1 MHQPEHMPIPSRSRF
16 GQLVGSQTGPAV
28 LQAVDLHKVYQMGDV
43 EVPALRGVNLS
54 VHRGEFAAVMGP
66 SGSGKSTL
74 LHLLGG
80 LDRPTQGEVILAGT
94 PMSKLDDDALSVLR
108 RRQIGFIFQSFNLV
122 PMLTAEENISLPLLV
137 DGRDPAEVHDRME
150 ALLNLVLLD
159 ERRQHKPDQLSGGQK
174 QRVAIARALISDPQ
188 IVFADEPTGNLDSQS
203 GTVVLDLLRR
213 VCSGMGATIVM
224 VSHDPRA
231 SSYADHVTFLK
242 DGLVIDRLPNI
253 GDGSDTSSIA
263 KRLAELEEV

>member
-1 MHQPEHMPIPSRSRF
+1 MLAPDDRARSARSRF
-16 GQLVGSQTGPAV
+16 AELAGSQAGPAV
-28 LQAVDLHKVYQMGDV
+28 LRAVDLHKVYQMGDI

-54 VHRGEFAAVMGP
+54 VHRGEFVAVMGP

-74 LHLLGG
+74 LHLMGG
-80 LDRPTQGEVILAGT
+80 LDRPSQGDVILAGT
-94 PMSKLDDDALSVLR
+94 PMSSLDDDALSVLR

-137 DGRDPAEVHDRME
+137 DGRDPEEVHDRME

-159 ERRQHKPDQLSGGQK
+159 ERRHHKPDQLSGGQK

-188 IVFADEPTGNLDSQS
+188 IVFADEPTGNLDTQS

-213 VCSGMGATIVM
+213 VCSGMNATIVM
-224 VSHDPRA
+224 VTHDPRA
-231 SSYADHVTFLK
+231 SSYADRVTFLK
-242 DGLVIDRLPNI
+242 DGRVIDHLPNL
-253 GDGSDTSSIA
+253 GDGSDTSRIA
-263 KRLAELEEV
+263 KRLAELEEM